1 MFDADNVDL
10 LGDSPD
16 LDAEKIEAITQ
27 LSPANA
33 VYKKSARTEHQP
45 ISARSDVPPPPPA
58 KHAPVLIIPTGP
70 QLSYP
75 YKNIPLS
82 T

>member
-45 ISARSDVPPPPPA
+45 ISARSDVPPPPRANPKEVA
-58 KHAPVLIIPTGP
+58 RSLRPKRSFEEEDP
-70 QLSYP
+70 
-75 YKNIPLS
+75 PLP
-82 T
+82 

>member
-1 MFDADNVDL
+1 MSEKTMRDENMFDADNVDL

-45 ISARSDVPPPPPA
+45 ISARSDVPPPPPSQP
-58 KHAPVLIIPTGP
+58 KRSRPELTSQKVF
-70 QLSYP
+70 
-75 YKNIPLS
+75 
-82 T
+82 